1 MKIEKVI
8 LGPLQNNTYIIYF
21 ENINEFVVIDPSFD
35 IENILSE
42 IKKSNIKIKA
52 ILLTHAHIDHIAGVL
67 KIKESFPDSKVYMG
81 EKEQKTLLNSN
92 FNLSYLFPGTLIYD
106 KVDFLLKDGEK
117 LNFGNVEFEIITTPG
132 HTIGSICYYIKSENI
147 LFTGD
152 TLFYKTIGRSDFPG
166 GNFIQLVNSIVNR
179 LFTLPDNTDVMP
191 GHGVTTS
198 IKFERENN
206 QFVRGT

>member
-1 MKIEKVI
+1 M
-8 LGPLQNNTYIIYF
+8 
-21 ENINEFVVIDPSFD
+21 
-35 IENILSE
+35 
-42 IKKSNIKIKA
+42 
-52 ILLTHAHIDHIAGVL
+52 
-67 KIKESFPDSKVYMG
+67 
-81 EKEQKTLLNSN
+81 
-92 FNLSYLFPGTLIYD
+92 
-106 KVDFLLKDGEK
+106 DFLLKDGEK

-132 HTIGSICYYIKSENI
+132 HTTGSICYYIRSENI